1 MACRIQVSW
10 SLFSCIGLVL
20 VLVLTQSAWADK
32 PSPSPEELQAQAS
45 RCRNI
50 LNKNIVKF
58 YLPNCVDATNGGYLE
73 TLRDGK
79 FARTGEKFLTM
90 QGRQLW
96 FFSTLAHEG
105 IEKKAALAAA
115 KSGFAFLEKHM
126 HDSQH
131 GGYYSKVDDTGKPID
146 TRKHVYLNA
155 FALYG
160 LVAYYR
166 ATKDEAA
173 LKSAQA
179 LFRVLE
185 EKAHDAAHGGYNEFF
200 YEDWRP
206 IKDQK
211 EAGFVGAIDTKT
223 YNTHL
228 HVLEALAE
236 LYRVWPDPLVARRLE
251 ETILINTNT
260 VRHPDYFCNIDG
272 WFPDWRMVDSPQNLR
287 ASYGHDVECAWL
299 TMDAARTLKISPP
312 MLRGWAEALVGY
324 SLKHGYDREHGG
336 FFYTGPLGKPAED
349 TRKEWW
355 VEAEALV
362 SMLEMYKLTLKREYY
377 DVFSQTLDFIEK
389 HQVAPEGNWWA
400 TRKADGSPLSNQ
412 RNSPWQGAYH
422 NGRSMILCEKL
433 LKELAGNSE
442 KKETKNSE
450 PPLDRALAV
459 VQKAAAS
466 YPKHRQCF
474 SCHHQTMP
482 MLAMVLA
489 QHNGLKID
497 GKLFREQADF
507 THKSFQSELNGL
519 KAGKGIG
526 GKAMTVGYGLWALL
540 LCDWKSD
547 EITEAMVTY
556 LLKTQNEEGYW
567 TGQVIRPPFE
577 ESYFT
582 ATVLAIQG
590 MKHYTTAGQRAS
602 TESAI
607 AKAKTWLTA
616 TPPKDQED
624 KVFRLWG
631 LSLLGDQ
638 SKEMDSARQT
648 LLVGQKEDG
657 GWAQTESMK
666 SDAYA
671 TGQTLFVLRQVGF
684 NSSDQAYQRGIQFLL
699 RTQDSDGSWFVK
711 TRSRPIQTYF
721 DNGDPHGADQ
731 FISTPAT
738 AWALTALSAGN

>member
-1 MACRIQVSW
+1 MAAG
-10 SLFSCIGLVL
+10 FSYFALVPVCL
-20 VLVLTQSAWADK
+20 LGNRAWAADSA
-32 PSPSPEELQAQAS
+32 PSREELVTQAS
-45 RCRNI
+45 RCRSI
-50 LNKNIVKF
+50 LDKNIVKF
-58 YLPNCVDATNGGYLE
+58 YLPNCVDQVNGGYLE
-73 TLRDGK
+73 SLRDGK
-79 FARTGEKFLTM
+79 FAPTGEKFLTM

-105 IEKKAALAAA
+105 IEKGAALAAA
-115 KSGFAFLEKHM
+115 KSGFDFLEKHM
-126 HDSQH
+126 RDPKH
-131 GGYYSKVDDTGKPID
+131 GGYFSKVTDDGNPLD

-160 LVAYYR
+160 LVGYYR

-179 LFRVLE
+179 LFHVLE
-185 EKAHDAAHGGYNEFF
+185 EKAHDSAHGGYNEFF

-236 LYRVWPDPLVARRLE
+236 LYRVWPDPLVARRLQ
-251 ETILINTNT
+251 ETILINSNT

-272 WFPDWRMVDSPQNLR
+272 WRPDWRMIQTPQNLR

-299 TMDAARTLKISPP
+299 TMDAARTLKLSQRV
-312 MLRGWAEALVGY
+312 LRGWAEALVGY
-324 SLKHGYDREHGG
+324 SLKYGYDRRHGG

-362 SMLEMYKLTLKREYY
+362 SMLEMYKLTGQREYY
-377 DVFSQTLDFIEK
+377 DVFRQTLDFVEK
-389 HQVAPEGNWWA
+389 HQVSPEGSWWA
-400 TRKADGSPLSNQ
+400 SRKADGSAQSDQ
-412 RNSPWQGAYH
+412 RSSPWQGAYH
-422 NGRSMILCEKL
+422 NGRSMILCEKH

-482 MLAMVLA
+482 MLAMVTVRK
-489 QHNGLKID
+489 QHGVID
-497 GKLFREQADF
+497 EKLLQDQAEF
-507 THKSFQSELNGL
+507 THKSFKGELNGL

-526 GKAMTVGYGLWALL
+526 GKAMTVGYGLWALKL
-540 LCDWKSD
+540 ADWKPD
-547 EITEAMVTY
+547 EVTEAMVAY

-577 ESYFT
+577 EYYFT

-590 MKHYTTAGQRAS
+590 MKQYATPGQRSSADA
-602 TESAI
+602 AI
-607 AKAKTWLTA
+607 AKAKNWLIA
-616 TPPKDQED
+616 TGAKGQED

-631 LSLLGDQ
+631 LPLLGDK
-638 SKEMDSARQT
+638 SKEFDTARQS
-648 LLVGQKEDG
+648 VMAGQKDDG
-657 GWAQTESMK
+657 GWAQTEDMK

-671 TGQTLFVLRQVGF
+671 TGQTLFVLQQIGI
-684 NSSDQAYQRGIQFLL
+684 NPSDQAYQRGVQFLL
-699 RTQDSDGSWFVK
+699 RTQCADGSWFVK

-721 DNGDPHGADQ
+721 DNGDPHGTDQ

-738 AWALTALSAGN
+738 AWALTALAVGN